1 MEKITLINWLTKN
14 QDKDFTA
21 LWVALC
27 NGWVYD
33 GLALSYVSWTTY
45 QVTAGNGL
53 ILCTKTDGSKVL
65 LHYENTAT
73 FQFTNTGTF
82 KVWVAV
88 TQANL
93 DNPALNIADGTGIWG
108 IAYGAD
114 YPADNYIPLGTVAAT
129 VCTDARTFSLNYAV
143 SKLNVDET
151 ILGIKTFWSF
161 LITPSTNPTAAYEV
175 ANKQYV
181 DTVVSAQQ
189 FFLGDW
195 SDGALIVASGTTSLT
210 AGAVYNYSSISISV
224 WATLNTS
231 GDWNIILKCQW
242 TATISGTIN
251 MSWKAG
257 SAVTGAGWRITNA
270 VWTAW
275 SWGNWGI
282 WWAWWWT
289 AWSAWAGWSGRGWWG
304 WWWGTWSKIGGNG
317 WAGWTP
323 CGTWGTWWNNAN
335 GWAGWT
341 SAGWWGAGFNASGTG
356 GTGWWTTH
364 GTNGG
369 NGSWGT
375 GGGWWWGAGW
385 DVGKVWGWVYLIA
398 NTYTWSWTVNCNGA
412 NWQAGWNGWN
422 GNGWAGTHGW
432 WGWGGW
438 GGWGWGGWS
447 AIVLAVVSAFSW
459 SITVAWWSGWNW
471 GTKGTD
477 TAGTASANGTAGT
490 GGTSWN
496 STNSLL
502 KSVFYV

>member
-231 GDWNIILKCQW
+231 GNWNIILKCQW

-251 MSWKAG
+251 MSWKVW
-257 SAVTGAGWRITNA
+257 SALTGAGGRITNA
-270 VWTAW
+270 VGTA
-275 SWGNWGI
+275 G
-282 WWAWWWT
+282 A
-289 AWSAWAGWSGRGWWG
+289 
-304 WWWGTWSKIGGNG
+304 GGNG
-317 WAGWTP
+317 GVGGAGGGTAGTAGAGANNLGWGGGGGSTSTRTGGTGGAGGTP
-323 CGTWGTWWNNAN
+323 C
-335 GWAGWT
+335 
-341 SAGWWGAGFNASGTG
+341 GTG
-356 GTGWWTTH
+356 GTGGNNANGGNGGLSAGGGGAAFNANATGGNGGGTTH
-364 GTNGG
+364 GTNGA
-369 NGSWGT
+369 NATGT
-375 GGGWWWGAGW
+375 VGAGGGGWAGGSTGAGW
-385 DVGKVWGWVYLIA
+385 GSVYLIA
-398 NTYTWSWTVNCNGA
+398 NTFSWSGTINCNGGTGGTGG
-412 NWQAGWNGWN
+412 NGGNGISGGGTNGW
-422 GNGWAGTHGW
+422 GGG
-432 WGWGGW
+432 GGW
-438 GGWGWGGWS
+438 GGGWGGGGS
-447 AIVLAVVSAFSW
+447 AIVLAILSTFGGSV
-459 SITVAWWSGWNW
+459 TVAGGSGGTG

-477 TAGTASANGTAGT
+477 TAGTASANGSNGSSGSA
-490 GGTSWN
+490 WN